1 MRTIFSLIV
10 TLLAL
15 SGCGAES
22 TVYADRGTV
31 CLYSEGP
38 QGDGADGLHHYEPGF
53 ALRAEARSPGCFQS
67 GCFSVN
73 DAECHVE
80 VDGDEVLL
88 ETLFSIETPYR
99 LQCKSDCR
107 QAEASGISAAPL
119 DAGTYTVT
127 LGASTA
133 ILEVPSKQK
142 LVCLD
147 VP

>member
-1 MRTIFSLIV
+1 MRSFFSLTV

-15 SGCGAES
+15 SACGAES

-31 CLYSEGP
+31 CLYSESP
-38 QGDGADGLHHYEPGF
+38 QGDGADGLHQYEPGY
-53 ALRAEARSPGCFQS
+53 ALRAEARSPGCLAS
-67 GCFSVN
+67 GCYSVN

-88 ETLFSIETPYR
+88 ETFFSVETPYR

-107 QAEASGISAAPL
+107 HAEASDISAAPL
-119 DAGTYTVT
+119 DAGTYKVT
-127 LGASTA
+127 LGESTA